1 MKSDLK
7 SASSVKVGLLFSAAR
22 EELGLSV
29 AEISQTHMINEKYI
43 RSIESGVYDNFP
55 SEGFARAY
63 FLKYSELLNI
73 NPEFPSI
80 YSSKPRKEEIV
91 RKSYKS
97 INDKFIKGIALCILI
112 LFVITFLFFLI
123 KGKQNNISEVDL
135 ISTTITSSDESI
147 SLPKDEISQD
157 FIKIPTSIP
166 PVTKNSLEELS
177 RIEISKTDPISE
189 DLNENKIEILKN
201 ELELYFSEECYIE
214 IIIDNSVVKS
224 GKFSEGEAIN
234 VVIDKPFQITVSNAY
249 GVEGV
254 YNNVAVDFITGADS
268 LNINTLFITNE

>member
-22 EELGLSV
+22 EEVGLSV

-80 YSSKPRKEEIV
+80 YSSQPRKEEIV
-91 RKSYKS
+91 RKSYKG

-112 LFVITFLFFLI
+112 LFVIIFLFFLI
-123 KGKQNNISEVDL
+123 KGKQNNISEIDL
-135 ISTTITSSDESI
+135 ISTTKASSDELI

-157 FIKIPTSIP
+157 FIQIPTSIP

-177 RIEISKTDPISE
+177 RIEIIKSEPISE

-214 IIIDNSVVKS
+214 IIIGNSVVKS
-224 GKFSEGEAIN
+224 GKFFEGEAIN

-268 LNINTLFITNE
+268 LNVNTLFITNE

>member
-1 MKSDLK
+1 
-7 SASSVKVGLLFSAAR
+7 
-22 EELGLSV
+22 
-29 AEISQTHMINEKYI
+29 MINEKYI

-97 INDKFIKGIALCILI
+97 INNKLIKGIALCILI
-112 LFVITFLFFLI
+112 LFVITFLFLLI
-123 KGKQNNISEVDL
+123 KGKQNDISEIDL
-135 ISTTITSSDESI
+135 ISTTKTSSDESI
-147 SLPKDEISQD
+147 SLQEDEISQD

-177 RIEISKTDPISE
+177 RIEISKTEPISE

>member
-80 YSSKPRKEEIV
+80 YSSKSRKEEIV
-91 RKSYKS
+91 RKSYKG

-112 LFVITFLFFLI
+112 LFIITFLFFLI
-123 KGKQNNISEVDL
+123 KGKQNNINEIDL
-135 ISTTITSSDESI
+135 ISTTKASSDELI
-147 SLPKDEISQD
+147 SQPKDEISQD
-157 FIKIPTSIP
+157 FIQIPKSIP

-177 RIEISKTDPISE
+177 RIEISKTEPISE
-189 DLNENKIEILKN
+189 DLDENKIEILKN

-214 IIIDNSVVKS
+214 IIIGNSVVKS
-224 GKFSEGEAIN
+224 GKFFEGEAIN

-268 LNINTLFITNE
+268 LNVNTLFITNE

>member
-7 SASSVKVGLLFSAAR
+7 SASSVKVGLLFSTAR

-123 KGKQNNISEVDL
+123 KGKQNNISEIDL
-135 ISTTITSSDESI
+135 ISTTKTSSDELI
-147 SLPKDEISQD
+147 SLPKDEICLLY
-157 FIKIPTSIP
+157 TSP
-166 PVTKNSLEELS
+166 SP
-177 RIEISKTDPISE
+177 RD
-189 DLNENKIEILKN
+189 
-201 ELELYFSEECYIE
+201 
-214 IIIDNSVVKS
+214 
-224 GKFSEGEAIN
+224 
-234 VVIDKPFQITVSNAY
+234 
-249 GVEGV
+249 
-254 YNNVAVDFITGADS
+254 
-268 LNINTLFITNE
+268 

>member
-1 MKSDLK
+1 
-7 SASSVKVGLLFSAAR
+7 
-22 EELGLSV
+22 
-29 AEISQTHMINEKYI
+29 MINEKYI

-80 YSSKPRKEEIV
+80 YSSQPRKEEIV
-91 RKSYKS
+91 RKSYKG

-112 LFVITFLFFLI
+112 FFIITFLFFLI
-123 KGKQNNISEVDL
+123 KSKQNNISEIDL
-135 ISTTITSSDESI
+135 ISTTKASSDELI
-147 SLPKDEISQD
+147 SQPKDEISQD
-157 FIKIPTSIP
+157 FIQIPSSIP
-166 PVTKNSLEELS
+166 PITKNSLEELS
-177 RIEISKTDPISE
+177 RIEISKTEPISE

-268 LNINTLFITNE
+268 LNVNTLFITNE

>member
-7 SASSVKVGLLFSAAR
+7 SASSVKIGLLFSAAR

-80 YSSKPRKEEIV
+80 YSSQPRKEEIV
-91 RKSYKS
+91 RKSYKG

-112 LFVITFLFFLI
+112 LLVITFLFFLI
-123 KGKQNNISEVDL
+123 KDKQNNISEIDL
-135 ISTTITSSDESI
+135 ISTTKTSSDELI
-147 SLPKDEISQD
+147 TLPIDEISQD
-157 FIKIPTSIP
+157 FIQIPTSIP

-177 RIEISKTDPISE
+177 RIEISKTEPISE

-224 GKFSEGEAIN
+224 GKFFEGETVN
-234 VVIDKPFQITVSNAY
+234 VFIDKPFQITVSNAY
-249 GVEGV
+249 GVEGL

-268 LNINTLFITNE
+268 LNVNTLFITNE